1 MRRLHPQVCDFIF
14 SHRLYRSTLEAY
26 AAFDG
31 LYMGNAACL
40 ISGMGS
46 DRYQDT
52 ERGLEAIN
60 AAARLDN
67 READAI
73 IFRMHTAFGR
83 EPPND
88 IDCVHKMHNAAIY
101 GSVAAYEDLKIVA
114 GELAPSVR
122 TSLLQQ
128 TCGVGANFFWDPQCL
143 NGWKF
148 SNRDQFG
155 WIDGV
160 LQTSSQPNSIIV
172 NQRGDGFLH
181 AAASLNIE
189 YLVPKLLGEYR
200 FNVNQRNSEGET
212 PLLCAIRAGAFSI
225 AHQLL
230 DNGADPSIISN
241 RCESPLHW
249 MISITEFGY
258 KSMIAKIIE
267 KGGLQTITC
276 WAKMCEYA
284 GTSYHSLY
292 YAIVLAFVV
301 GNSG

>member
-1 MRRLHPQVCDFIF
+1 MRSLHPQVCDFVI
-14 SHRLYRSTLEAY
+14 SHRLYRSTLDDY
-26 AAFDG
+26 TTLDG

-46 DRYQDT
+46 DKNQDM

-60 AAARLDN
+60 AAVRLDN
-67 READAI
+67 READATV
-73 IFRMHTAFGR
+73 FRMHAAFGR
-83 EPPND
+83 EPPDD
-88 IDCVHKMHNAAIY
+88 IDFIHKMHNAAVY
-101 GSVAAYEDLKIVA
+101 GSVAAYEDLKVVA

-143 NGWKF
+143 NGWRF
-148 SNRDQFG
+148 SNRDHFG

-160 LQTSSQPNSIIV
+160 LQSSSQPNSIIV

-181 AAASLNIE
+181 AAASLNIGD
-189 YLVPKLLGEYR
+189 LVPKLLGEYH
-200 FNVNQRNSEGET
+200 FNVNQPNYEGET
-212 PLLCAIRAGAFSI
+212 PLLCAVRAGAFSI

-230 DNGADPSIISN
+230 DNGADPTIISN
-241 RCESPLHW
+241 RNESPLHW
-249 MISITEFGY
+249 MISVTEYGY
-258 KSMIAKIIE
+258 KSLIAKIIE

-284 GTSYHSLY
+284 GMSFQSYHRYLNHRTG
-292 YAIVLAFVV
+292 L
-301 GNSG
+301 

>member
-1 MRRLHPQVCDFIF
+1 MRSLHPQVCDFVI
-14 SHRLYRSTLEAY
+14 SYYLNRSMLEAR
-26 AAFDG
+26 ATFDG
-31 LYMGNAACL
+31 LYMGIAACL

-46 DRYQDT
+46 DKRQDT

-60 AAARLDN
+60 AAARLNN

-73 IFRMHTAFGR
+73 IFRMHAAFGR

-88 IDCVHKMHNAAIY
+88 IDYVHKMHNAAIY
-101 GSVAAYEDLKIVA
+101 GSVAAYEDLKTVA

-128 TCGVGANFFWDPQCL
+128 TCGVGANFFWNPKCL

-148 SNRDQFG
+148 SDRDQLG
-155 WIDGV
+155 WIDVV
-160 LQTSSQPNSIIV
+160 LQSSSQPNTIIV

-181 AAASLNIE
+181 AASSLNIE

-212 PLLCAIRAGAFSI
+212 PLLCALRAGSFTI

-230 DNGADPSIISN
+230 DNGANPCIISN

-249 MISITEFGY
+249 MISITEYGY
-258 KSMIAKIIE
+258 TSMIAKIIK

-276 WAKMCEYA
+276 WADICEYA
-284 GTSYHSLY
+284 GMSFFSHHLY
-292 YAIVLAFVV
+292 LCHCIGIY
-301 GNSG
+301 G

>member
-1 MRRLHPQVCDFIF
+1 MRSLHPQVCDFVI
-14 SHRLYRSTLEAY
+14 SHRLYRSTLEAHGT
-26 AAFDG
+26 FDG

-46 DRYQDT
+46 DKRQDT
-52 ERGLEAIN
+52 QRGLEAMN
-60 AAARLDN
+60 TAARLDN

-73 IFRMHTAFGR
+73 IFRMHAAFGR
-83 EPPND
+83 EPPKD
-88 IDCVHKMHNAAIY
+88 IDYVHKMHNAAIY

-128 TCGVGANFFWDPQCL
+128 MCGVGANFFWNPQCL
-143 NGWKF
+143 NGWTF

-155 WIDGV
+155 WIDAV
-160 LQTSSQPNSIIV
+160 LQSSSQPNTIVV

-181 AAASLNIE
+181 AASSLNIE

-212 PLLCAIRAGAFSI
+212 PLLCALRAGAFSI

-230 DNGADPSIISN
+230 DSGADPSIISN

-249 MISITEFGY
+249 MISITEYGY

-276 WAKMCEYA
+276 WADMCEYA
-284 GTSYHSLY
+284 GMPSLSHRLY
-292 YAIVLAFVV
+292 LCYCIRIY
-301 GNSG
+301 G

>member
-1 MRRLHPQVCDFIF
+1 MRNLPPQVCDFVI
-14 SHRLYRSTLEAY
+14 SHLLYRSTLEAY
-26 AAFDG
+26 TTFGG
-31 LYMGNAACL
+31 LHMGNAACL

-46 DRYQDT
+46 DKYQDT

-67 READAI
+67 REANAI
-73 IFRMHTAFGR
+73 IFRMSAACAR

-88 IDCVHKMHNAAIY
+88 INYVEKMHNAAIY
-101 GSVAAYEDLKIVA
+101 GSVAAYEDLKLVA

-122 TSLLQQ
+122 ASLLQQ

-148 SNRDQFG
+148 SDRSQLD

-160 LQTSSQPNSIIV
+160 LQSSSQPNSIIV
-172 NQRGDGFLH
+172 NQRGDGLLH

-189 YLVPKLLGEYR
+189 DLVPKLLEEYR
-200 FNVNQRNSEGET
+200 FNINQCNHEGET
-212 PLLCAIRAGAFSI
+212 PLLCAMRAGAFSI
-225 AHQLL
+225 AHSLL
-230 DNGADPSIISN
+230 DNGADPTIISN

-249 MISITEFGY
+249 MISITEYGY
-258 KSMIAKIIE
+258 KEMIEKLIE

-276 WAKMCEYA
+276 WAEMCEYA
-284 GTSYHSLY
+284 GM
-292 YAIVLAFVV
+292 
-301 GNSG
+301 

>member
-1 MRRLHPQVCDFIF
+1 MRSLHPQVCDFII

-26 AAFDG
+26 ATFDG

-46 DRYQDT
+46 DKHQDT

-60 AAARLDN
+60 TAARLDN
-67 READAI
+67 KEADAI
-73 IFRMHTAFGR
+73 IFRMHAAFGR

-88 IDCVHKMHNAAIY
+88 IDYVHKMHNVAVY
-101 GSVAAYEDLKIVA
+101 GSVAAYEDLKLVA
-114 GELAPSVR
+114 GELAPNIR
-122 TSLLQQ
+122 TSLVQQ
-128 TCGVGANFFWDPQCL
+128 TCGVGANFFWDAQCL

-148 SNRDQFG
+148 SDRDQFG
-155 WIDGV
+155 WIDAV
-160 LQTSSQPNSIIV
+160 LQSSSQPHTIIV

-181 AAASLNIE
+181 AASSLNIE

-212 PLLCAIRAGAFSI
+212 PLLCALRAGAFTI
-225 AHQLL
+225 AHRLL
-230 DNGADPSIISN
+230 DDGADPSIISN

-249 MISITEFGY
+249 MISITEYGY
-258 KSMIAKIIE
+258 KSMIAKIME

-276 WAKMCEYA
+276 WADICEYA
-284 GTSYHSLY
+284 GMSFLSHRIYKCHRIGIY
-292 YAIVLAFVV
+292 
-301 GNSG
+301 G